1 MSERERFEA
10 WMSDDGKWPRAIER
24 DSKGEY
30 LLAKAASDW
39 TVWQAA
45 RSGQAAS
52 GSQENA
58 RSDER
63 TGWPPGL
70 LQDDSRELSR
80 ALASKPDAMVHAR
93 DAVAK
98 IGQPEAP
105 TAAPL
110 ADEQATAFLLE
121 LRAVVAETMKRPGEA
136 VPIPARVRTEV
147 AKFMRDQ
154 PSVFDRLPYG
164 EVVALAEF
172 CGGVVAH
179 PPARSGA
186 GSEEAS

>member
-10 WMSDDGKWPRAIER
+10 WARTQPRHEGANMRFLPLNNAYI
-24 DSKGEY
+24 DFDLHGAW
-30 LLAKAASDW
+30 LA
-39 TVWQAA
+39 WQAA

-58 RSDER
+58 RSDVR

-105 TAAPL
+105 NAPL
-110 ADEQATAFLLE
+110 GWKLVPTDPSNAMLLPIVRAFKCGH
-121 LRAVVAETMKRPGEA
+121 AEAWKALSEA
-136 VPIPARVRTEV
+136 IA
-147 AKFMRDQ
+147 
-154 PSVFDRLPYG
+154 
-164 EVVALAEF
+164 
-172 CGGVVAH
+172 AH

-186 GSEEAS
+186 GSEEGQG